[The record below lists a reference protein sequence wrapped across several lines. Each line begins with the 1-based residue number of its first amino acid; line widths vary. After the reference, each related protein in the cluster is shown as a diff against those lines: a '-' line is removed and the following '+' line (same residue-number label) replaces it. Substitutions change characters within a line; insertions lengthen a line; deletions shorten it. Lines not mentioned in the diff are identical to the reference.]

1 MRGKGQAAPATL
13 ALAAVLVAG
22 CGGSG
27 PAERSTTI
35 PPPPG
40 ASAKAMPHMQPPAQK
55 PQPPRQ
61 RAPRAHRRQ
70 PKPVPGQLWGRQ
82 FAAVSFQRSGRA
94 AVPIGHTRF
103 WFSRVRWRGHARGAI
118 SWDDGC
124 NGFGGFLRVRDGSL
138 RAWNV
143 AGTLVACVAVGP
155 EGKPRRERGP
165 ILMNLFGGTLRWH
178 LHGGRL
184 AIGNGHWTLRLREID
199 S

>member
-1 MRGKGQAAPATL
+1 MRGKGQAVPATL
-13 ALAAVLVAG
+13 ALAAMLVAG

-40 ASAKAMPHMQPPAQK
+40 ASAKAMPRLQPSAQK
-55 PQPPRQ
+55 PQPPGGR
-61 RAPRAHRRQ
+61 PRRSHRRQ

-103 WFSRVRWRGHARGAI
+103 WFSRVRWREHARGTI
-118 SWDDGC
+118 RWDDGC
-124 NGFGGFLRVRDGSL
+124 NGYGGYLRIRGSSL
-138 RAWNV
+138 RAWNL
-143 AGTLVACVAVGP
+143 AGTLVACVSVGP
-155 EGKPRRERGP
+155 DGKPRRERGP
-165 ILMNLFGGTLRWH
+165 ILMNLFGGTLHWR
-178 LHGGRL
+178 LDDGRL
-184 AIGNGHWTLRLREID
+184 AIGNETWTLRLRELD